1 MRTRSDGRVS
11 DIHDAKRGMD
21 IHHGLDGGRRV
32 SVERHDGSRLVT
44 ERGRRGF
51 VERPYQY
58 HGHDFARR
66 SYYYHGARY
75 DRFYNHYYYRGGYM
89 NVYAPGFYFA
99 PGFYGWAYNP
109 WATPI
114 AYGWGWGASPW
125 FAFYGGYFSPWRM
138 YAGSAF
144 WLADYMLAANLQ
156 AAYAAQAALAGAA
169 GGAIPVAPAE
179 PWTDSAFQV
188 VQGQTYTISATG
200 MLQFNGNATAL
211 APPNGRT
218 GGPMVDPSCAPGA
231 YHSGTPAP
239 QLPCLSLIGKIGPD
253 GTPFEVGRTT
263 TFVAPASGELF
274 LGVNDGYL
282 SDNSGGWVAS
292 VVPAGG
298 DPNQPQQASLSGD
311 TPLSPDVKQAIA
323 DEVKNQLALENA
335 EAAQVKAGQDVDPG
349 SSGIARIIQDVGA
362 GHPHIFVVGDGID
375 VTDAST
381 QKECHLSDG
390 DAVQMVSA
398 PDASATT
405 ANVVVKSNK
414 GGIECAP
421 SSMVAVNISD
431 LQEMQNHMRE
441 QIDVGLKEMQSKAG
455 TGGLPQ
461 APASA
466 KAAPTEPQYASIA
479 PPPSPQDQADLDAQG
494 KDANAA
500 ETEAQGTGGTPAASN
515 ANPVDDVLAGLIFA
529 TPAAP
534 PIAVQPNGLV
544 SEQACFFNEKKTAR
558 GRAKKAV
565 RV

>member
-1 MRTRSDGRVS
+1 
-11 DIHDAKRGMD
+11 
-21 IHHGLDGGRRV
+21 
-32 SVERHDGSRLVT
+32 VT
-44 ERGRRGF
+44 DRGRRGF

-75 DRFYNHYYYRGGYM
+75 DRFYNHYYYRGGYI

-125 FAFYGGYFSPWRM
+125 FAFYGGYFSPWPM

-156 AAYAAQAALAGAA
+156 AAYAAQAALVVGAA
-169 GGAIPVAPAE
+169 GGAIPVPATQ
-179 PWTDSAFQV
+179 PWTDAGMQV
-188 VQGQTYTISATG
+188 VAGQTYTISGAGVIRFGPGPSNISTPG
-200 MLQFNGNATAL
+200 
-211 APPNGRT
+211 GRFDLS
-218 GGPMVDPSCAPGA
+218 GCAPGQPNGGNVA
-231 YHSGTPAP
+231 SG
-239 QLPCLSLIGKIGPD
+239 LPCNGLIARVGPD
-253 GTPFEVGRTT
+253 GAPFAVSHSMTW
-263 TFVAPASGELF
+263 VAPTSGELF
-274 LGVNDGYL
+274 FGVNDCVNCFY
-282 SDNSGGWVAS
+282 DNSGAFTAT
-292 VVPAGG
+292 VVPQGGG
-298 DPNQPQQASLSGD
+298 DASAPQQASLSGD

-349 SSGIARIIQDVGA
+349 SSGIARVIQDVGA

-398 PDASATT
+398 PDASATA
-405 ANVVVKSNK
+405 ANVIVKSNK

-421 SSMVAVNISD
+421 TSMVAVNISD

-461 APASA
+461 TPASA

-544 SEQACFFNEKKTAR
+544 SEQACFFNERKNAKAR
-558 GRAKKAV
+558 SNKEPV
-565 RV
+565 RS

>member
-1 MRTRSDGRVS
+1 VS

-114 AYGWGWGASPW
+114 AYGWGWAGNPW
-125 FAFYGGYFSPWRM
+125 FAFYGGYFSPWNM

-156 AAYAAQAALAGAA
+156 AAYAAQAAAVA
-169 GGAIPVAPAE
+169 GGGAVSIPANQA
-179 PWTDSAFQV
+179 WTDTGTPV
-188 VQGQTYTISATG
+188 VQGQTYTVTASGIVSYH
-200 MLQFNGNATAL
+200 NG
-211 APPNGRT
+211 
-218 GGPMVDPSCAPGA
+218 DPSMVSSADGRPIDICPPGST
-231 YHSGTPAP
+231 YHNGFPAP
-239 QLPCLSLIGKIGPD
+239 QLPCIAMIGKIGPD
-253 GTPFEVGRTT
+253 GAPFLVGHQK
-263 TFVAPASGELF
+263 TFVAPITGELF
-274 LGVNDGYL
+274 FGMNDSFL
-282 SDNSGGWVAS
+282 PDNGGAWVATITS
-292 VVPAGG
+292 ADGDGG
-298 DPNQPQQASLSGD
+298 GPQQASLSGD

-390 DAVQMVSA
+390 DAVQMVAA
-398 PDASATT
+398 PPASATA
-405 ANVVVKSNK
+405 ANVIVKSNK

>member
-1 MRTRSDGRVS
+1 
-11 DIHDAKRGMD
+11 
-21 IHHGLDGGRRV
+21 
-32 SVERHDGSRLVT
+32 
-44 ERGRRGF
+44 
-51 VERPYQY
+51 
-58 HGHDFARR
+58 
-66 SYYYHGARY
+66 
-75 DRFYNHYYYRGGYM
+75 
-89 NVYAPGFYFA
+89 
-99 PGFYGWAYNP
+99 
-109 WATPI
+109 
-114 AYGWGWGASPW
+114 
-125 FAFYGGYFSPWRM
+125 
-138 YAGSAF
+138 
-144 WLADYMLAANLQ
+144 
-156 AAYAAQAALAGAA
+156 
-169 GGAIPVAPAE
+169 
-179 PWTDSAFQV
+179 
-188 VQGQTYTISATG
+188 
-200 MLQFNGNATAL
+200 MLQL
-211 APPNGRT
+211 
-218 GGPMVDPSCAPGA
+218 
-231 YHSGTPAP
+231 
-239 QLPCLSLIGKIGPD
+239 
-253 GTPFEVGRTT
+253 
-263 TFVAPASGELF
+263 
-274 LGVNDGYL
+274 
-282 SDNSGGWVAS
+282 
-292 VVPAGG
+292 
-298 DPNQPQQASLSGD
+298 SLSGD